1 MPPEPVLATLFEKLP
16 PLLEQV
22 LREFFPDEK
31 KFIKSALRVTRLT
44 PPPPEELVRKHG
56 GTPAGQM
63 FLAVFPRLYFLL
75 THQAA
80 EGVTTRRDLEQRI
93 KDSKATITRAE
104 QALYHTRRIIGGLEK
119 ETGVPLAS
127 DLEAVA
133 GSLNYASWEAWAV
146 EHVGALVEKGLFK
159 EAAPIDPAAA
169 EREKEEIT
177 DKIRRGDLASKEAM
191 KAALQRLVYL
201 CQVTGDSNRIVWE
214 ESLKRLKAPKIS
226 LGQLKVCP
234 SCSNEMERVDA
245 ISIELAAAE
254 VAYLCVPCGFGRIVW
269 LNMPPD
275 EFVPVVEEG
284 AGTGRR
290 ILSFKSRKAQERRML
305 EEAAKALQKA
315 RETLKQ
321 GDSVPNAPR

>member
-16 PLLEQV
+16 PHLEKV

-31 KFIKSALRVTRLT
+31 KFIRSALRVTRLT

-56 GTPAGQM
+56 GTLAGQM
-63 FLAVFPRLYFLL
+63 FLAVFPRLYFIL

-80 EGVTTRRDLEQRI
+80 EGVATRGDLEARI
-93 KDSKATITRAE
+93 RDTKATVVRAE
-104 QALYHTRRIIGGLEK
+104 QALYHTRRILGTLEK
-119 ETGVPLAS
+119 ETGAPLAA
-127 DLEAVA
+127 DFEAIA

-159 EAAPIDPAAA
+159 EAEPIDPAAA
-169 EREKEEIT
+169 EKEKEELT

-191 KAALQRLVYL
+191 KMVLQRLVYL

-214 ESLKRLKAPKIS
+214 ESLKRLKAPKVS
-226 LGQLKVCP
+226 LGQMKVCP
-234 SCSNEMERVDA
+234 SCSNEMERVDS

-254 VAYLCVPCGFGRIVW
+254 VAFLCAPCGFGRIVW

-284 AGTGRR
+284 AGAGRR
-290 ILSFKSRKAQERRML
+290 ILSFKARKAQERRMM
-305 EEAAKALQKA
+305 EEAVKALTKA
-315 RETLKQ
+315 KEKLRQDDAGRL
-321 GDSVPNAPR
+321 G